1 MTPVVPLHGTIRS
14 GRDIARVVRS
24 PKQRAGRLLVLHAAP
39 RGDDEP
45 ARVAVI
51 ASRRVGGAVQR
62 NRAKRLLREA
72 VRHVA
77 LPTGVDIVLIARRA
91 CAESGFAAVHEEL
104 DRLVRSAG
112 VERPVV
118 EAGT

>member
-24 PKQRAGRLLVLHAAP
+24 PQQRAGRLLVIHAAP

-72 VRHVA
+72 VRHVP
-77 LPTGVDIVLIARRA
+77 LPPGVDVVLIARRA
-91 CAESGFAAVHEEL
+91 CAESGFAAVHHEL
-104 DRLVRSAG
+104 DLLTRS
-112 VERPVV
+112 VVMERPA
-118 EAGT
+118 AGARS